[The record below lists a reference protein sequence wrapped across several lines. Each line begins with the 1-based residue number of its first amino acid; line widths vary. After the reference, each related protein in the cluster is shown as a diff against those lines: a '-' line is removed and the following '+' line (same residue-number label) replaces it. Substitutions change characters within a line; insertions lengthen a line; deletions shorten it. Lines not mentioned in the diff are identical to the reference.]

1 MLPKYPEKKTNRE
14 KWHFWIPSG
23 SITGRL
29 ITFYVVSIIGILA
42 VALFFLFQDIT
53 RNLEAQDY
61 HFMINKIE
69 VARSELK
76 SATDP
81 RKQLDEEVVL
91 ESRAMQFARYY
102 TRIEH
107 KNDST
112 VIESPE
118 FANIFKSAPFPK
130 PVDIHQLPKDG
141 IRWNASNGKWYLMM
155 SAWAED
161 HQEHNRTYLIHIA
174 LDISHEHAV
183 IGEYKK
189 EMIFVLVAGFFF
201 ATILGIIITRKGLEP
216 LHDITKVI
224 QTVSSNRLH
233 ERIGNQEWP
242 DELVVL
248 SKSFD
253 NMLIRLEESFNR
265 LRQFSADLA
274 HELRTPIHN
283 IMGETEVALSRVRS
297 ADDYRGVL
305 ESNMEEYRR
314 LVTMIEQLLFL
325 ARADRTELHIEK
337 KEFEAGNEI
346 ERIVNIYEPLCE
358 EKNISVKLSGQGR
371 VNADPVLF
379 QRAVNN
385 LLSNAVRYT
394 PESGSISINI
404 EPHSNVT
411 DLIVSDTGSGIPAEH
426 LSKIFDRFYRVD
438 EARSDGQDGSGL
450 GLSIVKTIM
459 DLHDGKVLINS
470 AFAKGTIVTL
480 RFPN

>member
-1 MLPKYPEKKTNRE
+1 MLPKMSEEKSNVK
-14 KWHFWIPSG
+14 KWSRFFPSK

-29 ITFYVVSIIGILA
+29 IAFYVVSITGILA
-42 VALFFLFQDIT
+42 IALFLLFHDIT
-53 RNLEAQDY
+53 QNLEAQDY
-61 HFMINKIE
+61 HFLINKIE

-76 SATDP
+76 SAADP
-81 RKQLDEEVVL
+81 REQLDEEVVL

-107 KNDST
+107 RNFST
-112 VIESPE
+112 VIESSE
-118 FANIFKSAPFPK
+118 FAKIFKSAPFPT
-130 PVDIHQLPKDG
+130 PVDIDQVPKAG
-141 IRWNASNGKWYLMM
+141 VRWNAPNGKWYLLM

-161 HQEHNRTYLIHIA
+161 HQQHNRTYVIRIA
-174 LDISHEHAV
+174 LDVSHEHVV

-189 EMIFVLVAGFFF
+189 EMILVLLGGFFF
-201 ATILGIIITRKGLEP
+201 ATILGTVITRKGLEP
-216 LHDITKVI
+216 LHDIAKVI
-224 QTVSSNRLH
+224 KTVSSNRLH
-233 ERIGNQEWP
+233 ERIGTHEWP

-253 NMLIRLEESFNR
+253 NMLFRLEDSFNR

-283 IMGETEVALSRVRS
+283 VMGQTEVALSRIRS

-314 LVTMIEQLLFL
+314 LMTMIEQLLFL
-325 ARADRTELHIEK
+325 ARADRTELHIMK
-337 KEFEAGNEI
+337 KKFEVRKEM
-346 ERIVNIYEPLCE
+346 ERVVTIYEPLYE
-358 EKNISVKLSGQGR
+358 EKNIRLRLSGDGLL
-371 VNADPVLF
+371 NADPVLF

-394 PESGSISINI
+394 PEFGSITLIAESY
-404 EPHSNVT
+404 SDYT
-411 DLIVSDTGSGIPAEH
+411 DLIVSDTGNGIPTEQIA
-426 LSKIFDRFYRVD
+426 KVFDRFYRVD
-438 EARSDGQDGSGL
+438 KARSDGRDGSGL

-459 DLHDGKVLINS
+459 ELHEGDVFISSEPDN
-470 AFAKGTIVTL
+470 GTKVTL